1 MKNIVLI
8 IFTFNFIFTQVEQ
21 PYPPLKLVSLPTGG
35 TLPKGTYT
43 IETLLMNNGG
53 ILPSFSLGITDN
65 LTFGVSFGLQ
75 EFIGIGSLKKNKSY
89 PEVNLKYRVYD
100 ESEAMP
106 AVLIGLD
113 TQGKG
118 RFIDREGYNRYEYK
132 AMGVYCV
139 LSRNYNFLGNL
150 GFHMGLNKN
159 LFENDDKDDDMNL
172 FFGFD
177 KELNRSF
184 SILAEYN
191 LARDDDNTIDDD
203 SLVIRK
209 GRGYLNAGLRWSAT
223 TNLMLE
229 ININDITKNNEYSLN
244 NNEVYD
250 SMNREVKII
259 YFENF

>member
-1 MKNIVLI
+1 MKNIIIL
-8 IFTFNFIFTQVEQ
+8 IFTFNFIFSQVEQ

-43 IETLLMNNGG
+43 IETLLMNEGG
-53 ILPSFSLGITDN
+53 ILPSFALGITDN

-75 EFIGIGSLKKNKSY
+75 EFIGTGNLKKNKSY
-89 PEVNLKYRVYD
+89 PEVQLKYRIYD
-100 ESEAMP
+100 ETEFTP

-118 RFIDREGYNRYEYK
+118 KFFDRPHYNRYEHK

-139 LSRNYNFLGNL
+139 LSRNYNLLGNL
-150 GFHMGLNKN
+150 GFHLGLNKN
-159 LFENDDKDDDMNL
+159 LFENDDNDDDINL

-177 KELNRSF
+177 KALNRSF

-191 LARDDDNTIDDD
+191 LARDDDNTIDDE

-223 TNLMLE
+223 NSLMLE
-229 ININDITKNNEYSLN
+229 INVNDITKNNESD
-244 NNEVYD
+244 D